1 MNCHEHAH
9 ARRHRIRDQAQW
21 LLPTAL
27 ILLVCACQPT
37 GDGSAPD
44 RVTGNTA
51 SVFLAVDPAQETME
65 VSYEFETPIREFHFR
80 YQPGPVRDGSWS
92 VLDSEIVLDNGSIR
106 RVDGG
111 LIEQVRLGVTFDA
124 DWYDR
129 VFPSLRPVGDAG
141 LVFNTDY
148 LMLDEIAFDSIRAGV
163 APGNVVAYSNFV
175 STNDS
180 VDVLVHDLPADSGH
194 YVYFGQE
201 ESILTFADGVIV
213 SDAASTNRM
222 LEQLR
227 LGIRPAVEWLETFL
241 RIESVDRVHVIATVD
256 EASEITRHHGDVS
269 DSGEIFLRFFGD
281 GWNGENENQERNAE
295 RALYHELVHALSASG
310 FQVGEGEPEWLWEGL
325 AEYLALAYAGLYGRI
340 GSPDWSRAQVQQRT
354 SECIGTLEEERAGI
368 SDPPMLRGRDPYNC
382 GVLAYWLMDGAADAS
397 FSGNQLRAV
406 WMSTA
411 EGFVDGDAEFGVAS
425 LLGALE
431 DTGAVEEL
439 QLLRL
444 LIDGPGGSDWQA
456 RDRLLSELG
465 VHVAYV
471 FDDAWARR
479 ALDSVVDHILLQ
491 QCGPGRIGY
500 WTSEDHIQLDTDDR
514 CGPLSGNPQVDR
526 INGLMLLGEM
536 REVFESVEG
545 ACRNGETIQFGVY
558 ESSET
563 LTVGCSEPIVE
574 VPPSA
579 TLTVDNQP

>member
-1 MNCHEHAH
+1 MF
-9 ARRHRIRDQAQW
+9 I
-21 LLPTAL
+21 
-27 ILLVCACQPT
+27 
-37 GDGSAPD
+37 
-44 RVTGNTA
+44 
-51 SVFLAVDPAQETME
+51 AVGPAQETME
-65 VSYEFETPIREFHFR
+65 VSYEFETPIREFRFR

-92 VLDSEIVLDNGSIR
+92 VLDSEFVLDNGSIR

-148 LMLDEIAFDSIRAGV
+148 LMVDEIALDSIRAGV

-175 STNDS
+175 STGDS
-180 VDVLVHDLPADSGH
+180 VDVVVHDLPADSGH

-201 ESILTFADGVIV
+201 ASILTFSGGVIV

-256 EASEITRHHGDVS
+256 EASEVTRQYGDVS
-269 DSGEIFLRFFGD
+269 RNGEIFLRFFGD

-368 SDPPMLRGRDPYNC
+368 SDPSMLRGRDPYNC

-397 FSGNQLRAV
+397 SSGNQLRAV

-444 LIDGPGGSDWQA
+444 LIEGPGGRDWQN

-465 VHVAYV
+465 VHVAYG

-479 ALDSVVDHILLQ
+479 ALKTVVDHILLL

-500 WTSEDHIQLDTDDR
+500 WTNEDHIQLDADDR
-514 CGPLSGNPQVDR
+514 CGPLSGNPRVDR

-536 REVFESVEG
+536 RDIFDSVER
-545 ACRNGETIQFGVY
+545 ACRSGETIRFGVF

-563 LTVGCSEPIVE
+563 LAVGCTEPIVE